1 MNVYGWVFKPY
12 VRFCVWQL
20 SSKTYCFLPSIG
32 QLTMRNIFSAKYM
45 FAMVPT
51 KEYSLQ
57 NSAFCLFQKLERQ
70 SVV

>member
-1 MNVYGWVFKPY
+1 MSVYGWVFKLY

-20 SSKTYCFLPSIG
+20 SGK
-32 QLTMRNIFSAKYM
+32 NILLFTFDRSVNKAQFFSAKYM

-51 KEYSLQ
+51 KEYSIQ
-57 NSAFCLFQKLERQ
+57 NSAFCLSQKPKKQ